1 MIFWRAFCLSRARRS
16 LNAADRWLQPGGG
29 VTMQRFCEWRVDR
42 LINAADRWLRR
53 SEQAR
58 TVVHP

>member
-16 LNAADRWLQPGGG
+16 LDAADRWMLPEGG
-29 VTMQRFCEWRVDR
+29 RFCQWRADR
-42 LINAADRWLRR
+42 LMNAAHRWLRR

-58 TVVHP
+58 SLARP